1 MYILQTLLC
10 VYIAGKKISKECPHC
25 WAFRRFCSS
34 VWSWFK
40 LLINYNMTN
49 SRRVDM
55 LVSYKK
61 QLTPPSLG
69 TLTVQS
75 SVKHHA
81 QDKATCMNSTIHFK
95 HMLKMKSQAICLQT
109 RMQVCITSGQALTAS
124 PTVQSC
130 PALGYQ
136 QADEHCVLFL
146 PKLQGMQSSETHTT
160 STPSIH
166 SIWVTYFESYRPPEK
181 QHLHAKQMPC
191 TSDTEVMTPVCTFTL
206 SYFKNKITWQSIP
219 VHLYSGWFI

>member
-95 HMLKMKSQAICLQT
+95 HVLSLRQSACKSGCMCALLQGRLLQHPQLYRAAQCLDTNRQMST
-109 RMQVCITSGQALTAS
+109 ASSFCPNFRACSPQKPTPQALRAS
-124 PTVQSC
+124 TQS
-130 PALGYQ
+130 
-136 QADEHCVLFL
+136 E
-146 PKLQGMQSSETHTT
+146 
-160 STPSIH
+160 
-166 SIWVTYFESYRPPEK
+166 
-181 QHLHAKQMPC
+181 
-191 TSDTEVMTPVCTFTL
+191 
-206 SYFKNKITWQSIP
+206 
-219 VHLYSGWFI
+219 